1 MSTWD
6 HNQGKGIQP
15 QAPDRDERGSVR
27 PGTLPC
33 AGSCDRHHRR
43 DAFVP
48 SSAVS
53 VPLPEKGETAT
64 YDVAT
69 AARILGYT
77 PKKTR
82 KLVRNGDLPRLP
94 FGGRI
99 RIPVWAIEEVLACRV
114 PSNPLASR
122 SSPKAAPGTSAGTM
136 APETAAV
143 ARALAIADKLKRRS
157 RRT

>member
-6 HNQGKGIQP
+6 HNQGKGTP
-15 QAPDRDERGSVR
+15 PPAPDREERGAVR
-27 PGTLPC
+27 PGASPC
-33 AGSCDRHHRR
+33 AGSCDRLLRR

-48 SSAVS
+48 SSAGS
-53 VPLPEKGETAT
+53 VPHPERGAPAT

-69 AARILGYT
+69 AARILGYSS
-77 PKKTR
+77 KKIR